1 MSEFLLFAYRG
12 EETAARVLS
21 QLRAGEAGDRELD
34 SSSLVRIAADGRF
47 TVTTT
52 DSPGRGSPFWGIL
65 WEALFG
71 LVFLVPA
78 PRSSYGPNLG
88 GLFGAIDRGGID
100 EHVRAQIRD
109 ALGPR
114 TSALGM
120 LLADARPQFVAA
132 LAEAHA
138 ATTVEASLSL
148 EPDSELA
155 QELGAIIRPSG

>member
-1 MSEFLLFAYRG
+1 MSAFLLFVYRD
-12 EETAARVLS
+12 EETAGRVLG
-21 QLRAGEAGDRELD
+21 QLRASDVGGCDLD
-34 SSSLVRIAADGRF
+34 SSSVVRIAADGGF

-52 DSPGRGSPFWGIL
+52 DWPGRGSPFWGIL

-71 LVFLVPA
+71 LVLLVPA
-78 PRSSYGPNLG
+78 TGSSYGPNLG

-100 EHVRAQIRD
+100 GYVRARIRD

-120 LLADARPQFVAA
+120 FLPQARPA
-132 LAEAHA
+132 LVTNLVQAHGGTA
-138 ATTVEASLSL
+138 VEASLSL

-155 QELGAIIRPSG
+155 QELGAITA